1 MSGKQITSQSPARR
15 FRRELKRNTLPV
27 PGVFNA
33 FTARLVED
41 AGFPAAYVSGAG
53 LAASRAL
60 PDIGLLT
67 MTEVV
72 TETRYITQRIQI
84 PVIVDADTGFGDR
97 HQVYRTVQELESAG
111 AVGIQLEDQMLAK
124 RCGHLPGKTLI
135 DCDGMCQKIRSAVE
149 AKQDPDLVI
158 IARTDARAVEGL
170 DGAIERARAYRAAGA
185 DAIFPEA
192 LQSAKEFE
200 TVAKALK
207 NSGSILVANMTEWGQ
222 TPYITV
228 KEFSGMGYHVVL
240 FPMTVFRVM
249 AKEGIAVLLELKKE
263 GTQQFF
269 LDRMQT
275 RQELY
280 EVLEYNKYDQFDR
293 QMKER
298 QVSHGNRRS
307 SSRA

>member
-1 MSGKQITSQSPARR
+1 MNPKSTTPESRARR
-15 FRRELKRNTLPV
+15 FRTQLQRDTLAV

-41 AGFPAAYVSGAG
+41 AGFSAAYVSGAG

-72 TETRYITQRIQI
+72 TETRYITQMVRI
-84 PVIVDADTGFGDR
+84 PVIVDADTGFGDV
-97 HQVYRTVQELESAG
+97 HQVYRTVRELEAAG
-111 AVGIQLEDQMLAK
+111 AVGIQLEDQVLAK

-135 DCDGMCQKIRSAVE
+135 DRDAMCQKIRAAVE
-149 AKQDPDLVI
+149 AKQDPDVVI

-170 DGAIERARAYRAAGA
+170 EGAIERIRAYRAAGA
-185 DAIFPEA
+185 DGIFPEA

-200 TVAKALK
+200 AVTDALR

-222 TPYITV
+222 TPYFTV
-228 KEFSGMGYHVVL
+228 KEFADMGYHVVL
-240 FPMTVFRVM
+240 FPMTMFRVM
-249 AKEGIAVLLELKKE
+249 AKEGIQALQELKNQ
-263 GTQQFF
+263 GTQQSF

-275 RQELY
+275 RQRLY
-280 EVLEYNKYDQFDR
+280 ELVEYQQYDAFDTK
-293 QMKER
+293 MKER
-298 QVSHGNRRS
+298 QVGHGNGRL
-307 SSRA
+307 

>member
-1 MSGKQITSQSPARR
+1 MRGKQSVFQNRTQR
-15 FRRELKRNTLPV
+15 FRAQLERDTLAV

-72 TETRYITQRIQI
+72 IETRHIIQRIQI
-84 PVIVDADTGFGDR
+84 PVLVDADTGFGDV
-97 HQVYRTVQELESAG
+97 HQVYRTVRELESAG
-111 AVGIQLEDQMLAK
+111 AVGIQLEDQVSAK

-135 DCDGMCQKIRSAVE
+135 DCDAMCQKIRSARI
-149 AKQDPDLVI
+149 AKQNPDLII
-158 IARTDARAVEGL
+158 IARTDARSVEGL

-200 TVAKALK
+200 SVAKALT

-228 KEFSGMGYHVVL
+228 KEFAAMGYHVVL
-240 FPMTVFRVM
+240 FPMTVFRMM
-249 AKEGIAVLLELKKE
+249 AKAGEEALRELKDQ
-263 GTQQFF
+263 GTQESF
-269 LDRMQT
+269 LGRMQT
-275 RQELY
+275 RQALY
-280 EVLEYNKYDQFDR
+280 EVLQYQQYDDFDR
-293 QMKER
+293 EMNEIK
-298 QVSHGNRRS
+298 SKT
-307 SSRA
+307 

>member
-1 MSGKQITSQSPARR
+1 MSRKPTTSQSRARR
-15 FRRELKRNTLPV
+15 FRTELQRDTLTV

-72 TETRYITQRIQI
+72 TETRHITQRVHI
-84 PVIVDADTGFGDR
+84 PVIVDADTGFGDM

-111 AVGIQLEDQMLAK
+111 AVGIQLEDQVLAK

-135 DCDGMCQKIRSAVE
+135 DCDVMCQKIRSAVE
-149 AKQDPDLVI
+149 AKQDPDFVI
-158 IARTDARAVEGL
+158 IARTDARALEGL
-170 DGAIERARAYRAAGA
+170 DGTIERARAYRAAGA

-192 LQSAKEFE
+192 LQSDKEFA
-200 TVAKALK
+200 TVAEAVKG
-207 NSGSILVANMTEWGQ
+207 SGNILVANMTEWGQ

-228 KEFSGMGYHVVL
+228 KEFAGMGYDVVL

-249 AKEGIAVLLELKKE
+249 AKEGIGALMELKKQ
-263 GTQQFF
+263 GTQQAF

-275 RQELY
+275 RQALY
-280 EVLEYNKYDQFDR
+280 EVLDYQQYERFDKE
-293 QMKER
+293 MKEER
-298 QVSHGNRRS
+298 
-307 SSRA
+307 

>member
-1 MSGKQITSQSPARR
+1 MSRKPATPESRAR
-15 FRRELKRNTLPV
+15 HLRTQLQRDTLAV

-33 FTARLVED
+33 FTARLVEN
-41 AGFPAAYVSGAG
+41 AGFSAAYVSGAG

-72 TETRYITQRIQI
+72 TETRHMTQMVQI
-84 PVIVDADTGFGDR
+84 PVIVDADTGFGDV
-97 HQVYRTVQELESAG
+97 HQVYRTVRELESAG
-111 AVGIQLEDQMLAK
+111 AVGIQLEDQALAK

-135 DCDGMCQKIRSAVE
+135 DRDTMCQKICSAVE

-170 DGAIERARAYRAAGA
+170 DGAIERMRAYRAAGA

-200 TVAKALK
+200 AVADALRD
-207 NSGSILVANMTEWGQ
+207 SGSFLVANMTEWGQ

-228 KEFSGMGYHVVL
+228 KEFARMGYHAVL
-240 FPMTVFRVM
+240 FPMTVFRMM
-249 AKEGIAVLLELKKE
+249 AKAGEEALLELKKY
-263 GTQQFF
+263 GTQESF
-269 LDRMQT
+269 LGRMQT
-275 RQELY
+275 RQALY
-280 EVLEYNKYDQFDR
+280 EVLEYQTYDQFER
-293 QMKER
+293 QMKE
-298 QVSHGNRRS
+298 VVE
-307 SSRA
+307 